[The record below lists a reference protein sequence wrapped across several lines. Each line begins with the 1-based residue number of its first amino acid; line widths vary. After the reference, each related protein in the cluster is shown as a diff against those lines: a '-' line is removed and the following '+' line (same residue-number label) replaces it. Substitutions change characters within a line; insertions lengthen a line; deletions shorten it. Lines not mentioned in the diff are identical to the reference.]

1 MAWCDAERLTL
12 VILVCQR
19 GEAGSDGGEAIN
31 SFYLVASRHVWCDDV
46 LQVVRHPRSDRT
58 IEMTLRTMYELCL
71 NVSIA
76 IGTHGSVYGNS
87 AGYKRNGWC
96 VCVCVQLISSTT
108 VSKTFKMRST
118 W

>member
-19 GEAGSDGGEAIN
+19 GEAGSDGGEAIA
-31 SFYLVASRHVWCDDV
+31 FTVWCDDV

-76 IGTHGSVYGNS
+76 IGADTITCN
-87 AGYKRNGWC
+87 
-96 VCVCVQLISSTT
+96 LD
-108 VSKTFKMRST
+108 
-118 W
+118 